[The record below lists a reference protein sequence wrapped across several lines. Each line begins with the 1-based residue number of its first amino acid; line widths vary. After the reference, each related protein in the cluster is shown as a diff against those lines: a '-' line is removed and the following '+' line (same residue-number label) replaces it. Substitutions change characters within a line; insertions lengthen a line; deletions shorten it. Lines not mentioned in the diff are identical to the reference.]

1 MAKINRKARRF
12 GLFSRSDR
20 TVNYEGGVAFAMTPK
35 MELYTRVATA
45 LVGEPKFYE
54 PNAEGD
60 RPMLQLIGAVSKEDP
75 EFILKLAVHCR
86 RDLHLRTVP
95 VVLLVEACR
104 YESKRFV
111 RRYAPHIVQR
121 PDELTEAIAYWKRL
135 FGDIGDQ
142 AQKGM
147 LSNPL
152 KRGLA
157 DAFENFDAYQLA
169 KYDRDGEVKLKDV
182 LKIVHPKPKTP
193 ERSEIYRL
201 LRERELPVP
210 ETWETYISVHGS
222 TKENWQRILPKMG
235 YMAKLRN
242 LRNFLDKGVDL
253 EPVLE
258 HLTNRK
264 AVRNSKQ
271 FPFRFFSAYRELE
284 NHPSP
289 ETPAVLEALETALE
303 VSVENVPEFK
313 GTTLLSADNSGSM
326 QAPVSAR
333 SKVKRS
339 EVADLLQAIAN
350 EICDKAIT
358 SVFAQSFKV
367 VHTIKSAGILANTR
381 RFLETNVGMATNA
394 FLAIRY
400 LNKERIHVDR
410 ILLFSDMQCYD
421 TRDPGRYLGWPQGA
435 SLAEELKKYKASVNP
450 EVYLY
455 SLDLAGYGTAQF
467 PKDEARVCMI
477 AGWSERLLNFI
488 PLYESLG
495 TGGLEAIDKIRLE
508 ELDETMKR
516 AREEEPFE
524 E

>member
-1 MAKINRKARRF
+1 MPRLAKINRKARRF

-20 TVNYEGGVAFAMTPK
+20 TVNYEGGIAFTMTPK

-60 RPMLQLIGAVSKEDP
+60 RGLLQLISTVAKGDP

-86 RDLHLRTVP
+86 RDLHLRTIP

-104 YESKRFV
+104 HESKQFV

-142 AQKGM
+142 AEKGM

-157 DAFENFDAYQLA
+157 EAFENFDAYQLA

-193 ERSEIYRL
+193 
-201 LRERELPVP
+201 
-210 ETWETYISVHGS
+210 
-222 TKENWQRILPKMG
+222 K
-235 YMAKLRN
+235 
-242 LRNFLDKGVDL
+242 
-253 EPVLE
+253 
-258 HLTNRK
+258 
-264 AVRNSKQ
+264 
-271 FPFRFFSAYRELE
+271 
-284 NHPSP
+284 
-289 ETPAVLEALETALE
+289 VLEALETALE
-303 VSVENVPEFK
+303 ISVENVPEFK
-313 GTTLLSADNSGSM
+313 GTTFISADNSGSM

-333 SKVKRS
+333 SKVKRA
-339 EVADLLQAIAN
+339 EIADVLQAIAK

-358 SVFAQSFKV
+358 SVFAQGFKV

-381 RFLETNVGMATNA
+381 RFQETDVGMATNA

-400 LNKERIHVDR
+400 LTRERVDVDR

-421 TRDPGRYLGWPQGA
+421 TRDLGRYYGRPKGA
-435 SLAEELKKYKASVNP
+435 SLAEELKQYKANVNP
-450 EVYLY
+450 DVYLY
-455 SLDLAGYGTAQF
+455 SVDLAGYGTAQF
-467 PKDEARVCMI
+467 AGTEPRVCMI

-488 PLYESLG
+488 PIFESVG
-495 TGGLEAIDKIRLE
+495 TGALEAIDKVRLE
-508 ELDETMKR
+508 ALDEARKG
-516 AREEEPFE
+516 AREEQPVE

>member
-20 TVNYEGGVAFAMTPK
+20 TVNYEGGIAFTMTPK

-54 PNAEGD
+54 PSAEGD
-60 RPMLQLIGAVSKEDP
+60 RALLQLIGTVAKGDP

-86 RDLHLRTVP
+86 RDLHLRTIP

-104 YESKRFV
+104 HESKQFV

-142 AQKGM
+142 AEKGM

-157 DAFENFDAYQLA
+157 EAFENFDAYQLA

-201 LRERELPVP
+201 LRERELPIP

-222 TKENWQRILPKMG
+222 TKENWEHILPKMG

-271 FPFRFFSAYRELE
+271 FPYRFFSAYRELE
-284 NHPSP
+284 NLPSP
-289 ETPAVLEALETALE
+289 ETPTVLEALETALE
-303 VSVENVPEFK
+303 ISVENVPEFK
-313 GTTLLSADNSGSM
+313 GMTFISADNSGSM

-333 SKVKRS
+333 SKVKRA
-339 EVADLLQAIAN
+339 EIADVLQAIAK

-358 SVFAQSFKV
+358 SVFAQGFKV

-381 RFLETNVGMATNA
+381 RFQETDVGMATNA

-400 LNKERIHVDR
+400 LTRERVDVDR

-421 TRDPGRYLGWPQGA
+421 TRDPGRYYGRPKGA
-435 SLAEELKKYKASVNP
+435 SLAEELKQYKANVNP
-450 EVYLY
+450 DVYLY
-455 SLDLAGYGTAQF
+455 SVDLAGYGTAQF
-467 PKDEARVCMI
+467 AGTEPRVCMI

-488 PLYESLG
+488 PIFESVG
-495 TGGLEAIDKIRLE
+495 TGALEAIDKVRLE
-508 ELDETMKR
+508 ALDEARKG
-516 AREEEPFE
+516 AREEEPVE